1 MPDEYHYLDPTD
13 PNPPPVKIDLS
24 EADERRL
31 YAVAEWYARILKVN
45 GHTPPAD
52 PVRCLIDAA
61 ESLIAGVQA
70 RDRYMRE
77 HGLNPADSVPG
88 DTMQ

>member
-1 MPDEYHYLDPTD
+1 MTHYFDPTD
-13 PNPPPVKIDLS
+13 PNPAPVKIDLS
-24 EADERRL
+24 REDERRL
-31 YAVAEWYARILKVN
+31 YQVAEWYAAILLVN

-70 RDRYMRE
+70 RDRMLRE

-88 DTMQ
+88 ETMQ